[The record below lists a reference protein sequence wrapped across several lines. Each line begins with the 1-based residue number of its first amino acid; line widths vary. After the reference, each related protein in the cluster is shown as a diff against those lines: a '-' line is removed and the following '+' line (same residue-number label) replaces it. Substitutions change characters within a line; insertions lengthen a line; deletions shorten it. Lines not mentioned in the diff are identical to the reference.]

1 MIFLIK
7 DWKKLN
13 YTRMD
18 IFSALHILIGF
29 LGLVALAIPFSEN
42 FKTINFRYVIYGIL
56 SQIFLAVILLKL
68 PFVISFFEVLGNGVV
83 ILQQATQE
91 GANFVFGYP
100 PSDITS
106 PYRSLLE
113 TFAFGVL
120 PYIIVMACISAILW
134 YWGVLPFI
142 VNLISKACQKLF
154 NIGGPVGLGAA
165 ANIFVGQVE
174 APLLIRP
181 YVSKLSNKELL
192 ILMTAGMAT
201 VAGSVMVA
209 LIAILESSFVNQNL
223 IQHFITASVLSVPA
237 AIMYANIMIPSN
249 TITDFDENKVPKVYN
264 STMDAVTRGS
274 SDGASIAF
282 SVGTILIAVIALV
295 YIANS
300 ILGFISAQ
308 FGFELSIQIVLG
320 YLFAP
325 IAWLMGVPWDEAII
339 AGELLGIK
347 TTLNEFVAYPGL
359 AALENGELSERSKL
373 ITFYS
378 LCGFANLSSVGIL
391 ISGITAM
398 APERKDDLIKVSLK
412 ALVGAT
418 LASCMTGLI
427 VGIFI

>member
-1 MIFLIK
+1 MSIFEAIQIIVGFVGLI
-7 DWKKLN
+7 
-13 YTRMD
+13 
-18 IFSALHILIGF
+18 
-29 LGLVALAIPFSEN
+29 ALAVPFSDN
-42 FKTINFRYVIYGIL
+42 FKIINYRYIVFGIL
-56 SQIFLAVILLKL
+56 AQIILAIILLKI
-68 PFVISFFEVLGNGVV
+68 PFIINFFEILGYGVV
-83 ILQQATQE
+83 VLQEATIE
-91 GANFVFGYP
+91 GSNFVFGYP
-100 PSDITS
+100 PSDDS
-106 PYRSLLE
+106 NPYRSLLE

-134 YWGVLPFI
+134 YWGILPFI

-154 NIGGPVGLGAA
+154 KIGGPVGLGAA

-181 YVSKLSNKELL
+181 YVSKLSSKELL

-209 LIAILESSFVNQNL
+209 LITILQSTFINENL

-249 TITDFDENKVPKVYN
+249 TITNFNENKVPKVYN
-264 STMDAVTRGS
+264 STMDAVTRGT
-274 SDGASIAF
+274 SDGANIALN
-282 SVGTILIAVIALV
+282 VGTILIAVIALV
-295 YIANS
+295 YIVNA
-300 ILGFISAQ
+300 ILGAVFGQ
-308 FGFELSIQIVLG
+308 FGFNMSIEIMLG
-320 YLFAP
+320 YIFAP
-325 IAWLMGVPWDEAII
+325 IAWFMGIPWNEALV

-347 TTLNEFVAYPGL
+347 TTLNEFVAYPKM
-359 AALENGELSERSKL
+359 AALENGILSEKSKL

-378 LCGFANLSSVGIL
+378 MCGFANLSSVGIL

-418 LASCMTGLI
+418 LASCMTGLV

>member
-1 MIFLIK
+1 
-7 DWKKLN
+7 
-13 YTRMD
+13 MD
-18 IFSALHILIGF
+18 IFSITQIIIGF
-29 LGLVALAIPFSEN
+29 IGLIIIAIPFSEN
-42 FKTINFRYVIYGIL
+42 FKIINFKYIVYGIL
-56 SQIFLAVILLKL
+56 AQIVLAAILLKI
-68 PFVISFFEVLGNGVV
+68 PIVITAFELLGNGVI
-83 ILQQATQE
+83 ILQEATME
-91 GANFVFGYP
+91 GASFVFGYP
-100 PSDITS
+100 PTDLDT

-120 PYIIVMACISAILW
+120 PYIIVMACVSAILW
-134 YWGVLPFI
+134 YWGILPFI
-142 VNLISKACQKLF
+142 VNLISKACQRLF

-165 ANIFVGQVE
+165 ANVFVGQVE

-181 YVSKLSNKELL
+181 YVSNLSNKELL

-209 LIAILESSFVNQNL
+209 LISILDTSFANENL

-249 TITDFDENKVPKVYN
+249 SITDFNENKIPKVYK

-274 SDGASIAF
+274 SDGASIAV

-295 YIANS
+295 YIVNS
-300 ILGFISAQ
+300 ILGTLSYQ
-308 FGFELSIQIVLG
+308 FGFDLSIEIILG
-320 YLFAP
+320 YIFAP
-325 IAWLMGVPWDEAII
+325 IAWLMGIPWSEAVI

-359 AALENGELSERSKL
+359 ASLDNGELSDKSKL

-378 LCGFANLSSVGIL
+378 LCGFANFSSVGIL

-398 APERKDDLIKVSLK
+398 APERKDDLINVSFK

-427 VGIFI
+427 VGLFI

>member
-1 MIFLIK
+1 
-7 DWKKLN
+7 
-13 YTRMD
+13 MD
-18 IFSALHILIGF
+18 ISTVIQIIIGF
-29 LGLVALAIPFSEN
+29 VGLIIIAMPFSDN
-42 FKTINFRYVIYGIL
+42 YKIINYKYVSYGIL
-56 SQIFLAVILLKL
+56 SQIILAAILLKV
-68 PFVISFFEVLGNGVV
+68 PFIISAFEILGNGVV
-83 ILQQATQE
+83 ILQEATVE
-91 GANFVFGYP
+91 GAKFVFGYP
-100 PSDITS
+100 PSDDS
-106 PYRSLLE
+106 NPYRSLLE

-181 YVSKLSNKELL
+181 YVSKLSKKELL

-209 LIAILESSFVNQNL
+209 LITILESSFGDENL

-249 TITDFDENKVPKVYN
+249 SITDFNENKVPKVYK
-264 STMDAVTRGS
+264 STMDAVTRGT
-274 SDGASIAF
+274 SDGTSIAV

-295 YIANS
+295 YIVNS
-300 ILGFISAQ
+300 ILGGISNN
-308 FGFELSIQIVLG
+308 FGFDLSIEIILG
-320 YLFAP
+320 YIFAP
-325 IAWLMGVPWDEAII
+325 IAWLMGIPWNEAII

-359 AALENGELSERSKL
+359 AALESGELSDKSKL

-398 APERKDDLIKVSLK
+398 APERKDDLIKVSFK

-418 LASCMTGLI
+418 LASCMTGLT

>member
-1 MIFLIK
+1 
-7 DWKKLN
+7 
-13 YTRMD
+13 MD
-18 IFSALHILIGF
+18 ILFILQIFIGF
-29 LGLVALAIPFSEN
+29 IGLVALAIPFSDN
-42 FKTINFRYVIYGIL
+42 FKTINYRYVLYGIL
-56 SQIFLAVILLKL
+56 AQIILAVILLKL
-68 PFVISFFEVLGNGVV
+68 PFVVSFFEILGNGVV

-100 PSDITS
+100 PTDSST

-142 VNLISKACQKLF
+142 VNLISRACQKLF

-209 LIAILESSFVNQNL
+209 LIAILESSFINQNL

-295 YIANS
+295 FIANS
-300 ILGFISAQ
+300 ILGFLSSQ
-308 FGFELSIQIVLG
+308 FGFDLSIEIILG

-325 IAWLMGVPWDEAII
+325 IAWLMGIPWDEAII

-359 AALENGELSERSKL
+359 AALDNGELSERSKL

-398 APERKDDLIKVSLK
+398 APKRKDDLIKVSLK

>member
-1 MIFLIK
+1 
-7 DWKKLN
+7 
-13 YTRMD
+13 MD
-18 IFSALHILIGF
+18 ILFILQIFIGF
-29 LGLVALAIPFSEN
+29 IGLVALAIPFSDN
-42 FKTINFRYVIYGIL
+42 FKTINYRYVLYGIL
-56 SQIFLAVILLKL
+56 AQIILAVILLKL
-68 PFVISFFEVLGNGVV
+68 PFVVSFFEILGNGVV

-100 PSDITS
+100 PTDSST

-142 VNLISKACQKLF
+142 VNLISRACQKLF

-209 LIAILESSFVNQNL
+209 LIAILESSFINQNL

-295 YIANS
+295 FIANS
-300 ILGFISAQ
+300 ILGFVSSQ
-308 FGFELSIQIVLG
+308 FGFNLSIEIILG

-325 IAWLMGVPWDEAII
+325 IAWLMGIPWDEAII

-359 AALENGELSERSKL
+359 ATLDNGELSERSKL

>member
-1 MIFLIK
+1 M
-7 DWKKLN
+7 
-13 YTRMD
+13 
-18 IFSALHILIGF
+18 S
-29 LGLVALAIPFSEN
+29 
-42 FKTINFRYVIYGIL
+42 
-56 SQIFLAVILLKL
+56 
-68 PFVISFFEVLGNGVV
+68 
-83 ILQQATQE
+83 
-91 GANFVFGYP
+91 
-100 PSDITS
+100 
-106 PYRSLLE
+106 
-113 TFAFGVL
+113 
-120 PYIIVMACISAILW
+120 
-134 YWGVLPFI
+134 
-142 VNLISKACQKLF
+142 CQKLF

-174 APLLIRP
+174 APLLVRP
-181 YVSKLSNKELL
+181 YVGKLSNKELL

-209 LIAILESSFVNQNL
+209 LISILENAFIDENL

-249 TITDFDENKVPKVYN
+249 SITDFNENKVPKVYK
-264 STMDAVTRGS
+264 STMDAVTRGA
-274 SDGASIAF
+274 SDGASIAL

-295 YIANS
+295 YIVNS
-300 ILGFISAQ
+300 ILGSISYQ
-308 FGFELSIQIVLG
+308 LGFDLSIEIILG
-320 YLFAP
+320 YIFAP
-325 IAWLMGVPWDEAII
+325 IAWLMGIPWSEAVI

-347 TTLNEFVAYPGL
+347 TTLNEFVAYPAL
-359 AALENGELSERSKL
+359 ASLESGELSDRSKL

-398 APERKDDLIKVSLK
+398 APERKDDLISVSFK

>member
-1 MIFLIK
+1 
-7 DWKKLN
+7 
-13 YTRMD
+13 
-18 IFSALHILIGF
+18 
-29 LGLVALAIPFSEN
+29 
-42 FKTINFRYVIYGIL
+42 
-56 SQIFLAVILLKL
+56 
-68 PFVISFFEVLGNGVV
+68 
-83 ILQQATQE
+83 
-91 GANFVFGYP
+91 
-100 PSDITS
+100 
-106 PYRSLLE
+106 
-113 TFAFGVL
+113 
-120 PYIIVMACISAILW
+120 MACISAILW
-134 YWGVLPFI
+134 YWGILPFI

-209 LIAILESSFVNQNL
+209 LISILEASFSDENL
-223 IQHFITASVLSVPA
+223 IQHFITASILSVPA

-249 TITDFDENKVPKVYN
+249 EITDFNENKVPKVYK
-264 STMDAVTRGS
+264 STMDAVTRGT
-274 SDGASIAF
+274 SDGTSIAV

-295 YIANS
+295 YIVNS
-300 ILGFISAQ
+300 FLGLISYQ
-308 FGFELSIQIVLG
+308 FGFDLSIEIILG

-325 IAWLMGVPWDEAII
+325 IAWLMGIPWSEAII

-359 AALENGELSERSKL
+359 AALENGELSDKSKL

-378 LCGFANLSSVGIL
+378 LCGFANLSSVCIL

-398 APERKDDLIKVSLK
+398 APERKDDLINVSFK
-412 ALVGAT
+412 ALIGAT

>member
-1 MIFLIK
+1 MSIFEVIQIIVGFVGLI
-7 DWKKLN
+7 
-13 YTRMD
+13 
-18 IFSALHILIGF
+18 
-29 LGLVALAIPFSEN
+29 ALAVPFSDN
-42 FKTINFRYVIYGIL
+42 FKIINYRYIVFGIL
-56 SQIFLAVILLKL
+56 AQIILAIILLKI
-68 PFVISFFEVLGNGVV
+68 PFIINFFEILGYGVV
-83 ILQQATQE
+83 VLQEATIE
-91 GANFVFGYP
+91 GSNFVFGYP
-100 PSDITS
+100 PSDDS
-106 PYRSLLE
+106 NPYRSLLE

-134 YWGVLPFI
+134 YWGILPFI

-154 NIGGPVGLGAA
+154 KIGGPVGLGAA

-181 YVSKLSNKELL
+181 YVSKLSSKELL

-209 LIAILESSFVNQNL
+209 LITILQSTFINENL

-249 TITDFDENKVPKVYN
+249 TITNFNENKVPKVYN
-264 STMDAVTRGS
+264 STMDAVTRGT
-274 SDGASIAF
+274 SDGANIALN
-282 SVGTILIAVIALV
+282 VGTILIAVIALV
-295 YIANS
+295 YIVNA
-300 ILGFISAQ
+300 ILGAVFGQ
-308 FGFELSIQIVLG
+308 FGFNMSIEIMLG
-320 YLFAP
+320 YIFAP
-325 IAWLMGVPWDEAII
+325 IAWFMGIPWNEALV

-347 TTLNEFVAYPGL
+347 TTLNEFVAYPKM
-359 AALENGELSERSKL
+359 AALENGILSEKSKL

-378 LCGFANLSSVGIL
+378 MCGFANLSSVGIL

-418 LASCMTGLI
+418 LASCMTGLV

>member
-1 MIFLIK
+1 
-7 DWKKLN
+7 
-13 YTRMD
+13 MD
-18 IFSALHILIGF
+18 IFNVLQIIIGFIGLILIA
-29 LGLVALAIPFSEN
+29 VPFSDNYKIIN
-42 FKTINFRYVIYGIL
+42 FKFIAYGIL
-56 SQIFLAVILLKL
+56 AQIVLAVVLLKI
-68 PFVISFFEVLGNGVV
+68 PFIISVFEVMGNGVV
-83 ILQQATQE
+83 VLQEATVE
-91 GANFVFGYP
+91 GASFVFGYA
-100 PSDITS
+100 PSDS
-106 PYRSLLE
+106 AGPYRSLLE

-134 YWGVLPFI
+134 YWGILPFI

-209 LIAILESSFVNQNL
+209 LISILETSFGDENL
-223 IQHFITASVLSVPA
+223 IQHFITASILSVPA
-237 AIMYANIMIPSN
+237 AIMYENIMIPSN
-249 TITDFDENKVPKVYN
+249 EITDFNENKVPKVYKI
-264 STMDAVTRGS
+264 TMDAVTRGT
-274 SDGASIAF
+274 SDGTSIAV

-295 YIANS
+295 YIVNS
-300 ILGFISAQ
+300 FLGLISYQ
-308 FGFELSIQIVLG
+308 FGFDLSIEIILG

-325 IAWLMGVPWDEAII
+325 IAWLMGIPWSEAII

-359 AALENGELSERSKL
+359 AALENGELSDKSKL

-398 APERKDDLIKVSLK
+398 APERKDDLINVSFK
-412 ALVGAT
+412 ALIGAT

>member
-1 MIFLIK
+1 
-7 DWKKLN
+7 
-13 YTRMD
+13 MD
-18 IFSALHILIGF
+18 IVSITQIIIGF
-29 LGLVALAIPFSEN
+29 IGLIVIALPFSEN
-42 FKTINFRYVIYGIL
+42 LNIINYKYIIYGIL
-56 SQIFLAVILLKL
+56 SQVILAAILLKI
-68 PFVISFFEVLGNGVV
+68 PIVISAFELLGNGVIV
-83 ILQQATQE
+83 LQEATME
-91 GANFVFGYP
+91 GASFVFGYP
-100 PSDITS
+100 PSAMDS

-120 PYIIVMACISAILW
+120 PYIIVMACVSAILW

-142 VNLISKACQKLF
+142 VNLISKACQRLF

-209 LIAILESSFVNQNL
+209 LISILDNAFADENL

-249 TITDFDENKVPKVYN
+249 SITDFNENKIPRVYK

-274 SDGASIAF
+274 SDGANIAV

-295 YIANS
+295 YIVNSFLGLVAN
-300 ILGFISAQ
+300 Q
-308 FGFELSIQIVLG
+308 FGFDLSIEIILG
-320 YLFAP
+320 YIFAP
-325 IAWLMGVPWDEAII
+325 IAWLMGIPWNEAII

-359 AALENGELSERSKL
+359 ASLDSGELSDRSKL

-378 LCGFANLSSVGIL
+378 LCGFANFSSVGIL

-398 APERKDDLIKVSLK
+398 APERKDDLINVSFK

-427 VGIFI
+427 VGLFI

>member
-1 MIFLIK
+1 
-7 DWKKLN
+7 
-13 YTRMD
+13 MD
-18 IFSALHILIGF
+18 ILLITQIIIGF
-29 LGLVALAIPFSEN
+29 IGLIIIAIPFSEN
-42 FKTINFRYVIYGIL
+42 FKIINFKYIVYGIL
-56 SQIFLAVILLKL
+56 AQIVLAAILLKI
-68 PFVISFFEVLGNGVV
+68 PIVITAFELLGNGVI
-83 ILQQATQE
+83 ILQEATME
-91 GANFVFGYP
+91 GASFVFGYP
-100 PSDITS
+100 PSDLDT

-120 PYIIVMACISAILW
+120 PYIIVMACVSAILW
-134 YWGVLPFI
+134 YWGILPFI
-142 VNLISKACQKLF
+142 VNLISQACQKLF

-165 ANIFVGQVE
+165 ANVFVGQVE

-181 YVSKLSNKELL
+181 YVSNLSNKELL

-209 LIAILESSFVNQNL
+209 LISILDTAFADENL

-249 TITDFDENKVPKVYN
+249 SITDFNENKIPKVYK

-274 SDGASIAF
+274 SDGASIAV

-295 YIANS
+295 YIVNS
-300 ILGFISAQ
+300 ILGLISYQ
-308 FGFELSIQIVLG
+308 FGFDLSIEIILG
-320 YLFAP
+320 YIFAP
-325 IAWLMGVPWDEAII
+325 IAWLMGIPWNEAVI

-359 AALENGELSERSKL
+359 ASLENGELSDKSKL

-378 LCGFANLSSVGIL
+378 LCGFANFSSVGIL

-398 APERKDDLIKVSLK
+398 APERKDDLINVSFK

-427 VGIFI
+427 VGLFI

>member
-1 MIFLIK
+1 
-7 DWKKLN
+7 
-13 YTRMD
+13 MD
-18 IFSALHILIGF
+18 IFTILQIIIGF
-29 LGLVALAIPFSEN
+29 IGLIIIAIPLSEN
-42 FKTINFRYVIYGIL
+42 YKIINYKYIVYGIL
-56 SQIFLAVILLKL
+56 AQVFLAVILLKVPL
-68 PFVISFFEVLGNGVV
+68 VISAFEILGYGVV
-83 ILQQATQE
+83 VLQEATTE
-91 GANFVFGYP
+91 GALFVFGYP
-100 PSDITS
+100 PSQDIS

-134 YWGVLPFI
+134 YWGILPFI
-142 VNLISKACQKLF
+142 VNMISKACQKLF

-209 LIAILESSFVNQNL
+209 LISILENTFIDENL

-249 TITDFDENKVPKVYN
+249 SITDFNENKIPKVYK

-274 SDGASIAF
+274 SDGASIAL

-295 YIANS
+295 YIVNS
-300 ILGFISAQ
+300 ILGFFSSQ
-308 FGFELSIQIVLG
+308 LGFELSIEIILG

-325 IAWLMGVPWDEAII
+325 IAWLMGIPWSEAIV

-347 TTLNEFVAYPGL
+347 TTLNEFVAYPAL
-359 AALENGELSERSKL
+359 ASLDSGELSDRSKL

-398 APERKDDLIKVSLK
+398 APERKDDLIKVSFK

>member
-1 MIFLIK
+1 
-7 DWKKLN
+7 
-13 YTRMD
+13 MD
-18 IFSALHILIGF
+18 IFNVLQIIIGFIGLILIA
-29 LGLVALAIPFSEN
+29 VPFSDNYKIIN
-42 FKTINFRYVIYGIL
+42 FKFIAYGIL
-56 SQIFLAVILLKL
+56 AQIVLAIVLLKI
-68 PFVISFFEVLGNGVV
+68 PFIISVFEVMGNGVV
-83 ILQQATQE
+83 VLQEATVE
-91 GANFVFGYP
+91 GASFVFGYA
-100 PSDITS
+100 PSDTAG

-134 YWGVLPFI
+134 YWGILPFI

-209 LIAILESSFVNQNL
+209 LISILEASFSDENL
-223 IQHFITASVLSVPA
+223 IQHFITASILSVPA

-249 TITDFDENKVPKVYN
+249 EITDFNENKVPKVYK
-264 STMDAVTRGS
+264 STMDAVTRGT
-274 SDGASIAF
+274 SDGTSIAV

-295 YIANS
+295 YIVNS
-300 ILGFISAQ
+300 FLGLISNQ
-308 FGFELSIQIVLG
+308 FGFDLSIEIILG

-325 IAWLMGVPWDEAII
+325 IAWLMGIPWSEAII

-359 AALENGELSERSKL
+359 AALENGELSDKSKL

-398 APERKDDLIKVSLK
+398 APERKDDLINVSFK
-412 ALVGAT
+412 ALIGAT

>member
-1 MIFLIK
+1 
-7 DWKKLN
+7 
-13 YTRMD
+13 MD
-18 IFSALHILIGF
+18 ILSITQIIIGF
-29 LGLVALAIPFSEN
+29 IGLIIIAIPFSEN
-42 FKTINFRYVIYGIL
+42 FKIINFKYIVYGIL
-56 SQIFLAVILLKL
+56 AQIVLAAILLKI
-68 PFVISFFEVLGNGVV
+68 PIVITAFELLGNGVI
-83 ILQQATQE
+83 ILQEATME
-91 GANFVFGYP
+91 GASFVFGYP
-100 PSDITS
+100 PTDSDT

-120 PYIIVMACISAILW
+120 PYIIVMACVSAILW
-134 YWGVLPFI
+134 YWGILPFI
-142 VNLISKACQKLF
+142 VNLISQACQKLF

-165 ANIFVGQVE
+165 ANVFVGQVE

-181 YVSKLSNKELL
+181 YVSNLSNKELL

-209 LIAILESSFVNQNL
+209 LISILDTAFADENL

-249 TITDFDENKVPKVYN
+249 SITDFNENKIPKVYK

-274 SDGASIAF
+274 SDGASIAV

-295 YIANS
+295 YIVNS
-300 ILGFISAQ
+300 ILGVISYQ
-308 FGFELSIQIVLG
+308 FGFDLSIEIILG
-320 YLFAP
+320 YVFAP
-325 IAWLMGVPWDEAII
+325 IAWLMGIPWNEAVI

-359 AALENGELSERSKL
+359 ASLENGELSAKSKL

-378 LCGFANLSSVGIL
+378 LCGFANFSSVGIL

-398 APERKDDLIKVSLK
+398 APERKDDLINVSFK

-427 VGIFI
+427 VGLFI

>member
-1 MIFLIK
+1 MDMLNILQIFIGFIGL
-7 DWKKLN
+7 
-13 YTRMD
+13 
-18 IFSALHILIGF
+18 ILI
-29 LGLVALAIPFSEN
+29 AIPFSDN
-42 FKTINFRYVIYGIL
+42 FKIINYRFVIYGIL
-56 SQIFLAVILLKL
+56 CQIVLAVILLKI
-68 PFVISFFEVLGNGVV
+68 PFVISFFEILGNGVV
-83 ILQQATQE
+83 VLQEATVE
-91 GANFVFGYP
+91 GAQFVFGYP
-100 PSDITS
+100 PSDDTS

-134 YWGVLPFI
+134 YWGILPLI

-209 LIAILESSFVNQNL
+209 LISILEVQFADENL
-223 IQHFITASVLSVPA
+223 IQHFLTASILSVPA

-249 TITDFDENKVPKVYN
+249 TITDFGDDEAPKVYK
-264 STMDAVTRGS
+264 STMDAITRGT
-274 SDGASIAF
+274 SDGTGIAV
-282 SVGTILIAVIALV
+282 SVGTILITVIALV

-300 ILGFISAQ
+300 FLGFVGSQI
-308 FGFELSIQIVLG
+308 GFDLSIQILLG
-320 YLFAP
+320 YIFAP
-325 IAWLMGVPWDEAII
+325 IAWFMGIPWNEAIV

-347 TTLNEFVAYPGL
+347 TTLNEFVAYPALASLESGL
-359 AALENGELSERSKL
+359 LSDKSKL
-373 ITFYS
+373 ITFYG

-391 ISGITAM
+391 ISGIGAM
-398 APERKDDLIKVSLK
+398 APERKQDLISVSFK

-418 LASCMTGLI
+418 LASCMTGLV
-427 VGIFI
+427 VGCFI

>member
-1 MIFLIK
+1 
-7 DWKKLN
+7 
-13 YTRMD
+13 MD
-18 IFSALHILIGF
+18 IFTLGHILIGF
-29 LGLVALAIPFSEN
+29 IGLIAIALPFSDN
-42 FKTINFRYVIYGIL
+42 FKIINYKYVAYGIL
-56 SQIFLAVILLKL
+56 SQIILAVILLKI
-68 PFVISFFEVLGNGVV
+68 PFVISAFEILGNGVV
-83 ILQQATQE
+83 VLQEATIE

-100 PSDITS
+100 PSDDTN

-174 APLLIRP
+174 APLLVRP
-181 YVSKLSNKELL
+181 YVSKLSSKELL

-209 LIAILESSFVNQNL
+209 LISILENSFINENL

-249 TITDFDENKVPKVYN
+249 SITDFNENKVPKVYK
-264 STMDAVTRGS
+264 STMDAVTRGA
-274 SDGASIAF
+274 SDGASIAV

-295 YIANS
+295 YIVNS
-300 ILGFISAQ
+300 IMGSISSQ
-308 FGFELSIQIVLG
+308 FGFELSIEIILG
-320 YLFAP
+320 YIFAP
-325 IAWLMGVPWDEAII
+325 IAWLMGIPWSEAVIS
-339 AGELLGIK
+339 GELLGIK
-347 TTLNEFVAYPGL
+347 TTLNEFVAYPAL
-359 AALENGELSERSKL
+359 AALENGELTDRSKL

-398 APERKDDLIKVSLK
+398 APERKDDLIKVSFK